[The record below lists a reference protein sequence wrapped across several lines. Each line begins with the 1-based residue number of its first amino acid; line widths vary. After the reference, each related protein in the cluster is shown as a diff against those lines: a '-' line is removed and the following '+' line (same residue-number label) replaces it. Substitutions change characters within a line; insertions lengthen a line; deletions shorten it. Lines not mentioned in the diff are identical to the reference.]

1 MCSGASP
8 PQTLK
13 HAVPK
18 ARRAWA
24 SPSGAT
30 DRVAFPAGTPALPY
44 LPGAPGSSSVGA
56 ARVAQLRS
64 RCGSLGLFPLPSASS
79 LTTSPPL
86 SHHVRTPGPLW
97 EHSSS
102 TPRRALG
109 PAAWPGAGWLQ
120 PASLPCAPDA
130 AFARGRVVRSCQLSM
145 SRSPALLLLLRAPL
159 DRIGQQCGACH
170 WPGET
175 VRALIGRARARGAPH
190 STVSERFETPH
201 ALLSVCG
208 MGGGAREGVREEERC
223 KCRDKKFPCA
233 RERVNCS

>member
-8 PQTLK
+8 PRPSSSSPQGPQGLGLTLGG
-13 HAVPK
+13 HRPGRLPCSA
-18 ARRAWA
+18 ARSLLPAW
-24 SPSGAT
+24 SPGLLLRWRSTG
-30 DRVAFPAGTPALPY
+30 RPAL
-44 LPGAPGSSSVGA
+44 LAP
-56 ARVAQLRS
+56 RLS
-64 RCGSLGLFPLPSASS
+64 RPLPF
-79 LTTSPPL
+79 
-86 SHHVRTPGPLW
+86 
-97 EHSSS
+97 
-102 TPRRALG
+102 ALG
-109 PAAWPGAGWLQ
+109 PFSDHVTPPQPPCPNFRTPLGTQQSNTPEGPRGRGPAGCN
-120 PASLPCAPDA
+120 PASPRCAPDA
-130 AFARGRVVRSCQLSM
+130 AFAPGRVVRSCQLSM

-201 ALLSVCG
+201 ALLSACG